1 MGGIPQNTNRK
12 EVYIMASAKPTLNP
26 LTDTPTSKTQIT
38 KPFMLAYM
46 KSEKATPEDRA
57 WFKAIVADP
66 DYRREQINQ
75 LTGKPYIDI
84 DIPKVRKA
92 FVERFYPNLAV
103 KKKGKKTFI
112 EEIEN
117 LF

>member
-46 KSEKATPEDRA
+46 KSEKATTADKV
-57 WFKAIVADP
+57 WFKEIVADP
-66 DYRREQINQ
+66 AYQKEQINQ
-75 LTGKPYIDI
+75 LTGKPYLDI
-84 DIPKVRKA
+84 DIPKVRKV

-103 KKKGKKTFI
+103 KKKTNPTFI
-112 EEIEN
+112 DEIKN
-117 LF
+117 LI